1 MMARVTGKNGQTEMI
16 ANIPKIMNSEKE
28 CARSLCWYRSERKR
42 RARKRVEVMLFM
54 LDPPFLKISGGLVVK
69 KRKQKSHICDCA
81 CHEA

>member
-1 MMARVTGKNGQTEMI
+1 MI

-54 LDPPFLKISGGLVVK
+54 LNHPLLNAGGRPLMKQPNK
-69 KRKQKSHICDCA
+69 KRHICDHA
-81 CHEA
+81 STDAKKLKV